1 MRDET
6 VSNGG
11 LSSIPHSTLSGRS
24 DLAIDDVLII
34 SCDRYGPWNG
44 RDTDRPDH
52 VWADLPMVTGV
63 PMLVYCEREPVV
75 RADSYQFG
83 SVEFVQPELDLRE
96 RVNVLVE
103 TVRDVWRSLT
113 IDRRLALG
121 FGTLHVARHVW
132 RRMRRRPLSPHLARM
147 QVARRVIADELR
159 RRSPRVVLFHGEFDQ
174 WGVAVAQA
182 CRNAGV
188 IPIAVQHGPI
198 AGTADQYQRLEKLR
212 GHIASGLLCAS
223 DNEVDKW
230 GHLPVPVALLGSRR
244 VRWNLVGDDRDS
256 TANSDVGSRPLLV
269 LPSRDSE
276 LWRRAVASHS
286 KVEVDVKPHPLHRD
300 GWDLD
305 NVRVIDGE
313 LNGVLPNYE
322 VVITGSPNAQIAL
335 AMLDKPYIRVRSSD
349 SGDWESPEDAPVFDC
364 LDDVLDH
371 CSTPGDLRRAMARHV
386 PRSHIPPDVDDGML
400 IDALRSLFDRIG
412 PKGVSSA

>member
-1 MRDET
+1 MREKT
-6 VSNGG
+6 VSDGEP
-11 LSSIPHSTLSGRS
+11 SPITRSTPLGRS
-24 DLAIDDVLII
+24 ELAIDDVLII
-34 SCDRYGPWNG
+34 SCDRYAPWNG
-44 RDTDRPDH
+44 RDIGRPDH

-63 PMLVYCEREPVV
+63 PVLVYCERDPVV

-83 SVEFVQPELDLRE
+83 SVEFVQPELDLRN
-96 RVNVLVE
+96 RLGVFAE

-121 FGTLHVARHVW
+121 FGPVQVARHVW
-132 RRMRRRPLSPHLARM
+132 RRARRRALSPHLARM
-147 QVARRVIADELR
+147 QVARRVISDELR
-159 RRSPRVVLFHGEFDQ
+159 RRSPKVVLFHGEFDQ

-182 CRNAGV
+182 CREAGV
-188 IPIAVQHGPI
+188 TPVAVQHGPI
-198 AGTADQYQRLEKLR
+198 SRSADQYQRLERLR
-212 GHIASGLLCAS
+212 GHTAAGLLCVS
-223 DNEVDKW
+223 ENEVDKW
-230 GHLPVPVALLGSRR
+230 SDLPVPVALLGSRR
-244 VRWNLVGDDRDS
+244 VRWNLPVGES
-256 TANSDVGSRPLLV
+256 SAASPSLQSRPLLV
-269 LPSRDSE
+269 LPSRDSA

-286 KVEVDVKPHPLHRD
+286 DVEVDVKPHPLHRD

-305 NVRVIDGE
+305 NVRLIDGE

-364 LDDVLDH
+364 LDDVLDY

-386 PRSHIPPDVDDGML
+386 PRSHIPPDVDEGML
-400 IDALRSLFDRIG
+400 IDALRSLSDRIG
-412 PKGVSSA
+412 LKGVSSA